1 MITNYQDLNKNL
13 LEELRKESLS
23 SDDEICGFLVKKN
36 NNDYFK
42 KMVNMHPNPKNFFL
56 ISPKESDYS
65 DGCIVFHSHPE
76 RVKEKGFSEWDL
88 ENQKYFYL
96 PMLLYS
102 VNNDEF
108 YYKNI

>member
-1 MITNYQDLNKNL
+1 MIINYQDLDKSI

-23 SDDEICGFLVKKN
+23 SDDEICGFLIKKN
-36 NNDYFK
+36 NNYYFK
-42 KMVNMHPNPKNFFL
+42 KMINIHPNPKSFFL
-56 ISPKESDYS
+56 ISPKESNYS
-65 DGCIVFHSHPE
+65 DGGIVFHSHPE
-76 RVKEKGFSEWDL
+76 HVKEKGFSEWDL